1 MTLDI
6 MRNQKVLVM
15 GRIGRGKST
24 LLKLIMKYDTPQSG
38 QLYFEGKAY
47 NDIDETYMRSKI
59 GYVPQ
64 YPQLFNRTI
73 FENITYGTSGTSKEY
88 VHSLLV
94 DLELEHMFDS
104 FTDGLDMVVGKGG
117 SKLSG
122 GQSQVVW
129 ILRVML
135 QDPEILLLDEPTA
148 SIDDTTKN
156 VVRGLLVGMM
166 KHDRTV
172 VMVSHD
178 EYLVAHVDR
187 LIKLS

>member
-1 MTLDI
+1 
-6 MRNQKVLVM
+6 
-15 GRIGRGKST
+15 
-24 LLKLIMKYDTPQSG
+24 
-38 QLYFEGKAY
+38 
-47 NDIDETYMRSKI
+47 
-59 GYVPQ
+59 
-64 YPQLFNRTI
+64 
-73 FENITYGTSGTSKEY
+73 
-88 VHSLLV
+88 
-94 DLELEHMFDS
+94 
-104 FTDGLDMVVGKGG
+104 MVVGKGG

-187 LIKLS
+187 LIKLN